1 MYERTR
7 RGATVSYVYLLA
19 AIAAE
24 IVATS
29 LMKSTEGF
37 TRLWPTVVCL
47 AGYAISLVALSQAV
61 KGVPVGVAYALWS
74 ALGTAAIVAIGA
86 AFLGEPITLI
96 KVAGVSL
103 IIAGVVTLN
112 LGGSH

>member
-1 MYERTR
+1 M
-7 RGATVSYVYLLA
+7 AYVYLFG

-24 IVATS
+24 ILATS

-37 TRLWPTVVCL
+37 TRLWPTVACL
-47 AGYAISLVALSQAV
+47 AGYAVSLAALSQAV
-61 KGVPVGVAYALWS
+61 KGVDVSVAYALWS

-86 AFLGEPITLI
+86 AFLGEPITVV
-96 KVAGVSL
+96 KVAGISL

>member
-1 MYERTR
+1 M
-7 RGATVSYVYLLA
+7 AYVFLLG

-37 TRLWPTVVCL
+37 TRLWPTLVCL
-47 AGYAISLVALSQAV
+47 VGYAISVVLLSQAV
-61 KGVPVGVAYALWS
+61 KGVEVGVAYALWS

-96 KVAGVSL
+96 KVAGISL

-112 LGGSH
+112 LGGAS

>member
-1 MYERTR
+1 MI
-7 RGATVSYVYLLA
+7 VSYVYLLA

-37 TRLWPTVVCL
+37 TRLWPTVACI
-47 AGYAISLVALSQAV
+47 AGYAFSLVALSQAV

-112 LGGSH
+112 LGGAH